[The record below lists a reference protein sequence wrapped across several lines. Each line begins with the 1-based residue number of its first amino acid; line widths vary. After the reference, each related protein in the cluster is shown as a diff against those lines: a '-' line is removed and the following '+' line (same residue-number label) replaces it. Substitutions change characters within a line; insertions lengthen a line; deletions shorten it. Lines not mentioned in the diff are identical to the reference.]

1 LAVAKPGVGANDGA
15 NTRLNGNHV
24 KSIVAFFLALVIAMA
39 VVDAAAPLASETD
52 GSEVAPV
59 FGVRIPPGYRNW
71 RLVSVAR
78 EDGNLNDLRR
88 ILGNDLAIN
97 AYREGEIPFPDG
109 TILVRLAWQSVSSE
123 ENNKVFG
130 RPQSFVAGA
139 PTNLQVMV
147 KGSAKY
153 ASTGGW
159 GFAQFTNGKP
169 DGKAV
174 QTSCSSCH
182 NPDNTRDSVFTR
194 YSP

>member
-1 LAVAKPGVGANDGA
+1 MKPGVGVVSAPTPGQMEKQ
-15 NTRLNGNHV
+15 V
-24 KSIVAFFLALVIAMA
+24 KSTLAFLLALVIGIA
-39 VVDAAAPLASETD
+39 VVAAAAPLVSEGD
-52 GSEVAPV
+52 RSEVAPV

-78 EDGNLNDLRR
+78 EDGNLNDLRG
-88 ILGNDLAIN
+88 ILGNDLAIE
-97 AYREGEIPFPDG
+97 AYRKGEMPFPDG
-109 TILVRLAWQSVSSE
+109 TILVRLAWQSVPSE

-147 KGSAKY
+147 KDSAKY
-153 ASTGGW
+153 ASTSGW

-169 DGKAV
+169 DGKEV
-174 QTSCSSCH
+174 QTNCSTCH
-182 NPDNTRDSVFTR
+182 NPNNARDSVFTR